1 MIDDMESVTA
11 KLCSFARAY
20 HSNHEKNKI
29 FDDYL
34 AYDLMGKEEY
44 EQIGQ
49 LIEHDYK
56 EALFDPA
63 YAFSG
68 ARIRLNLN
76 KYISPIPLSR
86 AAFAERELARFAWE
100 RGECQYVIC
109 GAGMDTFAF
118 RNENPKIKIFEID
131 HPDTQRYKLER
142 IRQLEWNIPGNVHYV
157 AVDFSKDDMAAE
169 LTKAGYDSAAPSFFA
184 ILGVTYYLTLPVF
197 EETLERI
204 SAISSFGSKVVFDF
218 PDDTTFREDTPE
230 RVRTLSGITESL
242 GEPMKHGYSAP
253 EVSEALERH
262 GFITDEHASPEKIQ
276 RRFFDGR
283 TDGQRAYENIHF
295 ILAKKGD
302 NFNDSYYLYI

>member
-20 HSNHEKNKI
+20 HSDHERNKI

-34 AYDLMGKEEY
+34 AYDLMGQEEY

-49 LIEHDYK
+49 LIEHNYRN
-56 EALFDPA
+56 ELYDPA
-63 YAFSG
+63 YFFSG
-68 ARIRLNLN
+68 ARIKDKLN

-86 AAFAERELARFAWE
+86 AAFTERELSMFTRE

-118 RNENPKIKIFEID
+118 RNENPNIKVFEID

-142 IRQLEWNIPGNVHYV
+142 IRQLEWNIPKNVHYV

-169 LTKAGYDSAAPSFFA
+169 LTKAGYDPSAPSFFA

-204 SAISSFGSKVVFDF
+204 SAVSSFGSKVAFDF
-218 PDDTTFREDTPE
+218 PDDTTFRKDAPE
-230 RVRTLSGITESL
+230 RAHTLSQITASL
-242 GEPMKHGYSAP
+242 GEPMKHGYSV
-253 EVSEALERH
+253 EQVNEALGRH
-262 GFITDEHASPEKIQ
+262 GFLIDEHESPEKIQ
-276 RRFFDGR
+276 NRFFNGR
-283 TDGQRAYENIHF
+283 TDGQKAYENIHF

-302 NFNDSYYLYI
+302 NFNESYYLYI